1 MCGNGATTSMM
12 RITIRTVLRIIL
24 PDQLKVPTTFT
35 VEEAGGVGLGIAVF
49 PTVMLTILVTA
60 TVLSDSVW
68 LCKHRNVWPLPLVC
82 LNRLYLC

>member
-12 RITIRTVLRIIL
+12 RITIRTVRRIIL
-24 PDQLKVPTTFT
+24 QDQLKVPTTFT

-82 LNRLYLC
+82 LNKLYLC